1 MAILVSG
8 SVALDHI
15 MVFPDRFANHILPD
29 KVHALNVSFN
39 ITSLKTHFGGV
50 AANIAYHLRLLG
62 GEPLV
67 LATVGSDFG
76 PYAEWLDRHGVRRD
90 HIRRLDDVRTP
101 QGFVTTDLDDCQI
114 WAFYEGAMAR
124 SHEARV
130 EDVSDPLELA
140 IVSSN
145 GRRAMVE
152 HARALKRRGVP
163 TWIDPSHG
171 LPVLEREELVE
182 LIEGAAGYFVNDYE
196 WALTQERTGL
206 AEAEIE
212 KRCGAV
218 VVTLGPEGCE
228 IRSEGERLALPAVP
242 PAALVDPT
250 GCGDAFRAGFLFA
263 LSKGHSLEVAGR
275 MGNLYGSCQVAVL
288 GTQTLSLDL
297 AEFRRRYAEAYGAPF

>member
-1 MAILVSG
+1 
-8 SVALDHI
+8 
-15 MVFPDRFANHILPD
+15 
-29 KVHALNVSFN
+29 
-39 ITSLKTHFGGV
+39 
-50 AANIAYHLRLLG
+50 
-62 GEPLV
+62 
-67 LATVGSDFG
+67 
-76 PYAEWLDRHGVRRD
+76 
-90 HIRRLDDVRTP
+90 VRTP

-124 SHEARV
+124 SYEARV
-130 EDVSDPLELA
+130 EDVRDPLELA

-171 LPVLEREELVE
+171 LPILERDELIE

-196 WALTQERTGL
+196 WSLTQERTGL
-206 AEAEIE
+206 SEAEIE

-228 IRSEGERLALPAVP
+228 IRNEGERVVLPAVP
-242 PAALVDPT
+242 PTALVDPT
-250 GCGDAFRAGFLFA
+250 GCGDAFRAGFLLA
-263 LSKGHSLEVAGR
+263 LSQGRGLEIAGR

-288 GTQTLSLDL
+288 GTQTLTLDL
-297 AEFRRRYAEAYGAPF
+297 SEFRRRYAEAYGTSL